1 METERKDRS
10 FLGRLRDYFTLT
22 GLAKHLK
29 ENRDFARV
37 GEEDRNGVEGMKSL
51 QLREKWQQGPNK
63 PNSSTTHDGTC
74 CTTQMTLWWL
84 CSCQIFINFYSSQ
97 FFHPVL
103 HHLPE
108 HPAPPPSSFISV
120 FAPCPSLAPVR
131 PPRLHLRS
139 QKAGVWLRG
148 INPECSLVMTH
159 PQMARRS
166 TRFLPRS
173 APVTNKEASEAVK
186 INSQMR
192 WFGCSDAGCYHG
204 NTDS

>member
-74 CTTQMTLWWL
+74 CNNTDDALVDVLLPKPHQFLLKPIFSPSPSSSSRT
-84 CSCQIFINFYSSQ
+84 SC
-97 FFHPVL
+97 
-103 HHLPE
+103 
-108 HPAPPPSSFISV
+108 PPPSSFISV

-139 QKAGVWLRG
+139 QKAGV
-148 INPECSLVMTH
+148 
-159 PQMARRS
+159 
-166 TRFLPRS
+166 
-173 APVTNKEASEAVK
+173 
-186 INSQMR
+186 
-192 WFGCSDAGCYHG
+192 
-204 NTDS
+204 